1 MQYRLNQN
9 TVEGIE
15 ENILDKSRLEF
26 KSEFAKLCVIFI
38 TIILLSRVTILIG
51 EGDVSGISPF
61 GLAFF
66 ISVILSGDRNK
77 IVVAGAG
84 ALIGYFTINVT
95 LKDGL
100 MYLST
105 ALILLGFSLI
115 ADKIKKRINE
125 RHLLLIVFFS
135 NVIYGLTIS
144 NYDFGVNITI
154 SGLNTILILPAY
166 YIINYALKCV
176 GEYNSN
182 YFFNIEEII
191 SISIII
197 CLMASGIGGVTVVG
211 ISLRTIVCIA
221 TVISI
226 AYIGGVSNGAAIGI
240 SMGVV
245 IGITAGDMISGI
257 GLYGSIGLMVG
268 LFKETGKI
276 FSFLSSIMV
285 YLIISLY
292 SQGLHIEGIIEVLLG
307 GILFLILPK
316 KLLNMLEM
324 ELCNDTKVDIINE
337 EHLKQ
342 VKGEFTKKV
351 QGFESVLNQMEKSLN
366 NISENNNLSYKNRST
381 ALIENLADRVCSR
394 CSECN
399 KCWNREFNQTYTAFE
414 VLIKEREEGR
424 DSFPIELEKKC
435 VEKGDLIRN
444 TDDLINI
451 SNGNEITRRK
461 LEEGRKLVASHIR
474 NISNNLN
481 DMIVDFKRDI
491 TWGLELEKIIR
502 KELNRNSINYKDV
515 FCFTDKGGRINIK
528 IKMAN
533 CLDGDYCSK
542 NILPTVNDIMRIP
555 MMINED
561 GCRISPDNKE
571 CTILIQEMPK
581 YKIASYAGMRAK
593 EGEQYTGDTYTFGRM
608 DDGNYITILSDGMG
622 SGPEAGK
629 ESKITVDLVEKFVE
643 EGFEIESALNTVNSI
658 MNMKFEEDEKFA
670 TLDLN
675 LIDLYSGKISFY
687 KVGAAASFIKRG
699 NKIKKISSNM
709 PPFGLVDKM
718 ELESVEERIKGGDII
733 ITLSDGV
740 LDVDKNGVGD
750 SKWLEDYLRNKG
762 NNPKELAQ
770 DILEYSKEINNGKIK
785 DDMTIVVSKVYS
797 VY

>member
-1 MQYRLNQN
+1 MQYRLNEN
-9 TVEGIE
+9 SVERME
-15 ENILDKSRLEF
+15 EDILDNNRVEV
-26 KSEFAKLCVIFI
+26 KSEFAKLCLIFI
-38 TIILLSRVTILIG
+38 TILLLSRVTILIG

-66 ISVILSGDRNK
+66 ISVIVGGDRNK
-77 IVVAGAG
+77 IIVSGAG
-84 ALIGYFTINVT
+84 ALIGYFTINAT

-100 MYLST
+100 MYLSGV
-105 ALILLGFSLI
+105 LILLGYSLI
-115 ADKIKKRINE
+115 ADKLKKRVNE
-125 RHLLLIVFFS
+125 KHLLFIVFLS
-135 NVIYGLTIS
+135 NVIYGLVIS
-144 NYDFGVNITI
+144 NYDLGVNITI
-154 SGLNTILILPAY
+154 SGLNTILIVPVY
-166 YIINYALKCV
+166 YIINYGLKCV

-197 CLMASGIGGVTVVG
+197 CLMASGVGGLTIGEISIRTI
-211 ISLRTIVCIA
+211 ISLA

-226 AYIGGVSNGAAIGI
+226 AYIGGASNGAAIGI

-245 IGITAGDMISGI
+245 IGITAGDMIGGI
-257 GLYGSIGLMVG
+257 GLYGSVGLIVG

-292 SQGLHIEGIIEVLLG
+292 SQGLHTEGIIEVLLG
-307 GILFLILPK
+307 GILFLIIPK
-316 KLLNMLEM
+316 KILSMLETEM
-324 ELCNDTKVDIINE
+324 CNDAKVDMIND

-342 VKGEFTKKV
+342 VKGEFTKKI

-381 ALIENLADRVCSR
+381 ALIENLADRVCSG

-414 VLIKEREEGR
+414 VLLKGREEGR
-424 DSFPIELEKKC
+424 DNFPIELEKKC
-435 VEKGDLIRN
+435 IKKTDLIRN
-444 TDDLINI
+444 SDSIINI
-451 SNGNEITRRK
+451 LNGNEITRRK
-461 LEEGRKLVASHIR
+461 LEEGRKLVTNHIR
-474 NISNNLN
+474 SISGNLN
-481 DMIVDFKRDI
+481 DMIVDFKRDV
-491 TWGLELEKIIR
+491 TWGLELEKTVR

-528 IKMAN
+528 IKMEN
-533 CLDGDYCSK
+533 CLDGSYCSK
-542 NILPTVNDIMRIP
+542 NVLPAINEIMRTP
-555 MMINED
+555 MTINED
-561 GCRISPDNKE
+561 GCRISPNNKE

-581 YKIASYAGMRAK
+581 YKVTSYAGMRAK

-608 DDGNYITILSDGMG
+608 DGGNYITLLSDGMG

-718 ELESVEERIKGGDII
+718 ELESVEERVKGGDII

-750 SKWLEDYLRNKG
+750 SLWLEDYLKNKG

-770 DILEYSKEINNGKIK
+770 DILEYSKEINNGTIK